1 MPPIGYRPDFWRKAK
16 PEIDAPAILIKIIN
30 MKNPP
35 DHLLSATEVRRR
47 LGVSAQTLYA
57 YVSRGHIRAF
67 QDPSDARKSL
77 YLKEDVDTWAAR
89 KARGRSRRKVA
100 QSALN
105 WGEPSLVSSITEIR
119 EGRYFYRG
127 QDAVLVSRDRALE
140 DVAALLLDRAL
151 SPADPDRLPIQ
162 MSPDPLQRML
172 MGLTRKLTETDP
184 GALNMIQS
192 LVQAAT
198 RRRADGPVHEQ
209 LAAGWGQSAATA
221 DILRQVLVL
230 CADHELNASA
240 FACRVTA
247 STGAG
252 LPACLITG
260 LSTLSGPRH
269 GGMVTRAIDW
279 MAAAVN
285 DGALPDAGQK
295 PPPGFGHPLY
305 PMGDP
310 RTAEILRV
318 LPLRP
323 DWQAVA
329 DTLAHRNI
337 HPSLD
342 LGLAHV
348 VTTLG
353 LPREAGLVLFAVGR
367 SAGWMAHAEEQRA
380 SGQLIRPRAVGSLGA

>member
-1 MPPIGYRPDFWRKAK
+1 
-16 PEIDAPAILIKIIN
+16 
-30 MKNPP
+30 MKNLP
-35 DHLLSATEVRRR
+35 DHLLPAAEVRAR

-67 QDPSDARKSL
+67 QDPTDARKSL
-77 YLKEDVDTWAAR
+77 YLKEDVEAWAAR

-105 WGEPSLVSSITEIR
+105 WGEPSLVSAITEIR
-119 EGRYFYRG
+119 DGRYFYRG
-127 QDAVLVSRDRALE
+127 RDAVALSRDHTLE
-140 DVAALLLDRAL
+140 QVTALLLERVLPHTA
-151 SPADPDRLPIQ
+151 PDMLPIQ
-162 MSPDPLQRML
+162 ASPDPLQRML
-172 MGLTRKLTETDP
+172 MALTRKLTQAAP
-184 GALNMIQS
+184 VALEMIQG

-198 RRRADGPVHEQ
+198 RKRGEGPVHMQ
-209 LAAGWGQSAATA
+209 LAMGWELDPTDA
-221 DILRQVLVL
+221 DVLRRVLVL

-240 FACRVTA
+240 FACRVAA

-252 LPACLITG
+252 LPACLIAG

-285 DGALPDAGQK
+285 GGGLPDAGQK

-305 PMGDP
+305 PAGDP

-323 DWQAVA
+323 DWQAVV
-329 DTLAHRNI
+329 DDLASRTI

-348 VTTLG
+348 VTTLC

-380 SGQLIRPRAVGSLGA
+380 SGQLIRPRAVGGVAG

>member
-1 MPPIGYRPDFWRKAK
+1 MPPSGFRNTAK
-16 PEIDAPAILIKIIN
+16 REIDLPAILIKIIN
-30 MKNPP
+30 MKNLP
-35 DHLLSATEVRRR
+35 DHLLPATEVRRR

-77 YLKEDVDTWAAR
+77 YLKEDVETWAAR

-105 WGEPSLVSSITEIR
+105 WGEPSLVSAITEIR
-119 EGRYFYRG
+119 DGRYFYRG
-127 QDAVLVSRDRALE
+127 RDAVELSRYHALE
-140 DVAALLLDRAL
+140 DVTALLLDRDL

-172 MGLTRKLTETDP
+172 MGLTRKLTDTAP
-184 GALNMIQS
+184 GALDMIQC
-192 LVQAAT
+192 LVQAAM
-198 RRRADGPVHEQ
+198 RRRSDGPVHLQ
-209 LAAGWGQSAATA
+209 IAAGWGLSDAEA
-221 DILRQVLVL
+221 DLLRRVLVL

-240 FACRVTA
+240 FACRVAA

-252 LPACLITG
+252 LPACLIAG

-285 DGALPDAGQK
+285 GGDLPDAGQK

-305 PMGDP
+305 PAGDP

-323 DWQAVA
+323 DWQAVVDA
-329 DTLAHRNI
+329 LAQRNI
-337 HPSLD
+337 RPSLD

-380 SGQLIRPRAVGSLGA
+380 SGQLIRPRAVGGVVG